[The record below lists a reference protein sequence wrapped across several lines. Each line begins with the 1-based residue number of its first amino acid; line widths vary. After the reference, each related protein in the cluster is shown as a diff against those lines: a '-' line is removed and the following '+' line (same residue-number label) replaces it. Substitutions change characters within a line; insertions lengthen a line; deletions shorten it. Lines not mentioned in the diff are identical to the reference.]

1 MHKGK
6 GKSLREE
13 EDPIC
18 GWNECFVVQTA
29 KLSSEQGKGSN
40 YTVLQNVASAFTP
53 KHLIQF
59 CLSIS
64 TTSHESTRLTSCQG
78 VSAAYAFWVQYNEC
92 MHQFSRALCPGS
104 SSAHMLFCGWSSSM
118 DRKRCS
124 PSTKNPKN
132 TQEYSMSLEAH
143 TQNLTRMAKILILDG
158 IWNQFLKILFDYH
171 SPAEGEILI
180 ISLRHP
186 HPCPPFLVGVSFLN
200 ICKYTKGKKIFTE
213 SCVLMLNIF
222 QRCSA
227 YWFHSSSHAWS
238 VKKDLRNKPNYILTY
253 VKHFF

>member
-13 EDPIC
+13 DDPIC

-64 TTSHESTRLTSCQG
+64 TTSHESTTLTSCQG

-104 SSAHMLFCGWSSSM
+104 SSAHRLFADEAVPWIEK
-118 DRKRCS
+118 DAALPLKIQRIH
-124 PSTKNPKN
+124 KN
-132 TQEYSMSLEAH
+132 TV
-143 TQNLTRMAKILILDG
+143 
-158 IWNQFLKILFDYH
+158 
-171 SPAEGEILI
+171 
-180 ISLRHP
+180 
-186 HPCPPFLVGVSFLN
+186 CP
-200 ICKYTKGKKIFTE
+200 
-213 SCVLMLNIF
+213 
-222 QRCSA
+222 
-227 YWFHSSSHAWS
+227 
-238 VKKDLRNKPNYILTY
+238 
-253 VKHFF
+253 